1 MLAVRRTPMAFHSSC
16 RPFSSLE
23 TRRRL
28 PFAALVSHPPPFS
41 LGAPKAQITR
51 AFVAWASNR
60 TRLGFLQLH
69 ARPFPSVSPS
79 VFRSTPLPPSP
90 SRAERRV
97 PAERC
102 SRRGASDHFEIS
114 RHRDGLLEDLR
125 RGGRSIAA
133 AGGAIILRYRCNVYQ
148 RRSVCGR
155 QKAAGRN
162 DIRVGRFRG

>member
-28 PFAALVSHPPPFS
+28 PFAALVSHPPPFP

-79 VFRSTPLPPSP
+79 VFRSIPLPPPLQSGEEG
-90 SRAERRV
+90 SGREMFS
-97 PAERC
+97 
-102 SRRGASDHFEIS
+102 SRRGRSFRDFASSRRIVGGFKEGGEI
-114 RHRDGLLEDLR
+114 D
-125 RGGRSIAA
+125 RGG
-133 AGGAIILRYRCNVYQ
+133 GGSDNLAV
-148 RRSVCGR
+148 
-155 QKAAGRN
+155 
-162 DIRVGRFRG
+162 